1 MPVTHRFGGSISV
14 SSSGSSVRPVV
25 PPFSS
30 QTQVAGNGTAT
41 AADIVGGYIRVTQ
54 VGVGNDTVTLP
65 TASALWTALGIPAGQ
80 PAALTFCVLNLGTL
94 AADTLSLAAAL
105 GSGVT
110 IGTSAVGQIPA
121 SGGAVFLATFGVTAS
136 AGTATYTVE
145 RVH

>member
-30 QTQVAGNGTAT
+30 QTAVTGGGTAS
-41 AADIVGGYIRVTQ
+41 AADIVGGYIRVSAG
-54 VGVGNDTVTLP
+54 GVGNDTVTLP

-80 PAALTFCVLNLGTL
+80 PAAFTFCVLNLGTAGTDTISL
-94 AADTLSLAAAL
+94 VAGTNGTIAGSAA
-105 GSGVT
+105 GR
-110 IGTSAVGQIPA
+110 IPA
-121 SGGAVFLATFGVTAS
+121 SGGAVYLVTFGVTGS
-136 AGTATYTVE
+136 SSTATYTVE